1 MDVDT
6 TREKNSHENIY
17 NSFKNGEADILIGT
31 QMISKGLDFQ
41 NVTLV
46 GIIAADMSLNIPDYR
61 SAEKTF
67 QIITQV
73 AGRAG
78 RGEKEGKV
86 IIQTYTPDHYSLI
99 YAKNMIMKVFLMKN

>member
-6 TREKNSHENIY
+6 TRGKDSHENIY
-17 NSFKNGEADILIGT
+17 NSFKEGKGDILIGT
-31 QMISKGLDFQ
+31 QMISKGLDFK

-46 GIIAADMSLNIPDYR
+46 GVLAADMSLNIPDYR
-61 SAEKTF
+61 SAERTF

-78 RGEKEGKV
+78 RGEKQGKV
-86 IIQTYTPDHYSLI
+86 VIQTYTPDHYSL
-99 YAKNMIMKVFLMKN
+99 NMQKL